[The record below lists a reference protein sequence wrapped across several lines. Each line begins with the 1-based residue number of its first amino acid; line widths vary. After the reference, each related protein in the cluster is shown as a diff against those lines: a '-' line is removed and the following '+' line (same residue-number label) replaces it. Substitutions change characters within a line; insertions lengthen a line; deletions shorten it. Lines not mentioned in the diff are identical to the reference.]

1 MSVELHYRKEA
12 SALFGSIWRPV
23 AEVLLEGPNGRFT
36 DLFYIDSGADITLIP
51 DEVGIIIG
59 LERKDIQLTQLTG
72 VGGRSIRVHEV
83 KIPLTI
89 GEYIFRSEEAWAIR
103 NHVPLLLGRTGVFD
117 QFKVEFDQKAL
128 ITRFNKY
135 ENRNL

>member
-89 GEYIFRSEEAWAIR
+89 GEYIFRDYGIYR
-103 NHVPLLLGRTGVFD
+103 FLKL
-117 QFKVEFDQKAL
+117 AL
-128 ITRFNKY
+128 KTWTLEILDRKPDIFHDF
-135 ENRNL
+135 R